1 MSLDHKR
8 FDNIVRDLVVD
19 DGRRCDEVRR
29 LTPAER
35 CYLIVFTARSGST
48 WLTSLLSGTNQL
60 GFPEEYLNPQFIYN
74 VCSAMN
80 SRTQANLL
88 GMLIRRRKTANGV
101 FGMEVR
107 HIDVELFGGHC
118 HGNRVWQPGGKRTT
132 VRA

>member
-48 WLTSLLSGTNQL
+48 WLTSLLSGDQPT
-60 GFPEEYLNPQFIYN
+60 GIPRRIPEPAIYLQRLFGDEL
-74 VCSAMN
+74 AH
-80 SRTQANLL
+80 AGHLL

-132 VRA
+132 VMA